1 MKRIITLFL
10 SLLLILATFS
20 GCGRSI
26 DNSAYVATGDAIIG
40 EDEEPP
46 AATVDEDTQELTLAY
61 YPNRSLNP
69 LFGSDYTNRVLMSL
83 IYQGMFAVDSSKN
96 VTPIL
101 CSSYRVN
108 PRQTTWTFYLDEN
121 ATFSDGSQVTIQD
134 VQASYAR
141 AKENDYY
148 KNRFRHL
155 LDMEITEDGGIAF
168 YLDTP
173 YGNFPIL
180 MDIPIVKANEV
191 EAEHP
196 LGTGPYL
203 FYQDAS
209 GCTLQRVANWWC
221 GDISTP
227 ATDKTISLVE
237 VSSPA
242 QIRDEFQFGNLSL
255 ACTNPMSANF
265 AEYRSDYELWSVESG
280 YMMYIGCNIMYSDF
294 FEDGTLRTYLTYAID
309 RETLA
314 ENTYNGLVDTV
325 TLPCS
330 PREVYYS
337 SSLAKQ
343 YEYDSLKFIDKF
355 RSFNMPRDRDTR
367 AYKTMRLLV
376 NSDDS
381 ARVEIARD
389 IAETLTDLGLPCTVM
404 ERSQGKYKDILYAAN
419 YDIYLGMTRL
429 SPTMDLTEF
438 FRPYGEM
445 RWGGLSNESL
455 YEMVKHSLE
464 NTGNFYNLHKIL
476 ADDGRIIPLMFG
488 YYNIYTQRG
497 VVPDLAP
504 ARDNVFY
511 YSIGKNMK
519 DAQLET
525 VYN

>member
-1 MKRIITLFL
+1 MKRITALFL
-10 SLLLILATFS
+10 AMLLALGLFS
-20 GCGRSI
+20 GCSNSI
-26 DNSAYVATGDAIIG
+26 DNSGYIPTGDAIIG
-40 EDEEPP
+40 EDEDPP
-46 AATVDEDTQELTLAY
+46 EATVDEDTQELTLAF
-61 YPNRSLNP
+61 YPTRSMNP

-83 IYQGMFAVDSSKN
+83 IYQGMFAVDSQKN

-101 CSSYRVN
+101 CSSYKVN

-121 ATFSDGSQVTIQD
+121 AAFSDGSKVTIQD
-134 VQASYAR
+134 VMASYAR
-141 AKENDYY
+141 ARETDYY
-148 KNRFRHL
+148 RNRFRHL
-155 LDMEITEDGGIAF
+155 LDMEITEDGGLAF

-173 YGNFPIL
+173 YENFPLL

-209 GCTLQRVANWWC
+209 GSTLQRVANWWC
-221 GDISTP
+221 GDVKTP

-237 VSSPA
+237 VSNAA
-242 QIRDEFQFGNLSL
+242 QIRDEFQFGSLSL

-280 YMMYIGCNIMYSDF
+280 YMMYIGCNVMYSDF

-314 ENTYNGLVDTV
+314 KNAYNGLVDTV

-337 SSLAKQ
+337 KSLAKQ
-343 YEYDSLKFIDKF
+343 YEFDSLKFIDGF
-355 RSFNMPRDRDTR
+355 RSFNIPRDEKTNG
-367 AYKTMRLLV
+367 YKTMRLLV

-381 ARVEIARD
+381 ARVEVARD
-389 IAETLTDLGLPCTVM
+389 IAETLTDLGLKCEAM
-404 ERSQGKYKDILYAAN
+404 ERSGVTYKNILYAAT

-438 FRPYGEM
+438 FRPWGEM
-445 RWGGLSNESL
+445 RWGGLPVESL
-455 YEMVKHSLE
+455 YSMVKSTLE
-464 NTGNFYNLHKIL
+464 NTGNFYNFHKIL
-476 ADDGRIIPLMFG
+476 ADDGRIIPVMFG

-525 VYN
+525 EY

>member
-1 MKRIITLFL
+1 MKRTIA
-10 SLLLILATFS
+10 LLLAVLLALGLFS
-20 GCGRSI
+20 GCGSSI
-26 DNSAYVATGDAIIG
+26 DNSGYEPTGDALLG
-40 EDEEPP
+40 EDEDPP
-46 AATVDEDTQELTLAY
+46 EETVDEDTQELTLAY
-61 YPNRSLNP
+61 YPNRSMNP

-83 IYQGMFAVDSSKN
+83 IYQGMFAVDSKKN

-108 PRQTTWTFYLDEN
+108 ARQTTWTFYLDEN
-121 ATFSDGSQVTIQD
+121 ATFSDGSKVTIQD
-134 VQASYAR
+134 VEASYNRAR
-141 AKENDYY
+141 ENDYY

-155 LDMEITEDGGIAF
+155 LELKVMEDGGLTF

-173 YGNFPIL
+173 YENFPLL

-203 FYQDAS
+203 FYQDTS
-209 GCTLQRVANWWC
+209 GSSLQRVASWWC
-221 GDISTP
+221 EGAKCP
-227 ATDKTISLVE
+227 AVDKNISLVE
-237 VSSPA
+237 VSNPA
-242 QIRDEFQFGNLSL
+242 QIRDEFQFGSLSL

-265 AEYRSDYELWSVESG
+265 AEYRSDYELWSIESG
-280 YMMYIGCNIMYSDF
+280 YMMYIGCNVMYSDF

-309 RETLA
+309 RQTLA
-314 ENTYNGLVDTV
+314 ESTYNGLVNTV

-330 PREVYYS
+330 PNDTYYS
-337 SSLAKQ
+337 NSLAKN
-343 YEYDSLKFIDKF
+343 YEYDSLKFIDSF
-355 RSFNMPRDRDTR
+355 RSFKMPRDEKTNG
-367 AYKTMRLLV
+367 YKTMRLLV

-389 IAETLTDLGLPCTVM
+389 IAETLTDLGLPCEAM
-404 ERSQGKYKDILYAAN
+404 ERSAGVYKDVLYASN
-419 YDIYLGMTRL
+419 YDIYLGLTRL
-429 SPTMDLTEF
+429 SPTNDMTEF

-445 RWGGLSNESL
+445 RWGGLSHESL
-455 YEMVKHSLE
+455 YSMVKSTLE
-464 NTGNFYNLHKIL
+464 NTGNFYNFHKIL
-476 ADDGRIIPLMFG
+476 ADDGRIIPILFG

-504 ARDNVFY
+504 SRDNVFY

-525 VYN
+525 EYH